1 MWEEVSE
8 VGNLLKSEW
17 LKWRFN
23 HWNWLIVGAGL
34 VLVPAMTIF
43 LNASAS
49 IVSLDFVFEQILQSF
64 YLGQAASV
72 ALAVLFMG
80 QELSKS
86 SLRTSLLTCPKRWQF
101 FLAKHLVLLIVQVVF
116 MLLMITL
123 AVFFAQ
129 SYYAVD
135 LLGNLGQIFPHLLAI
150 LLASLTFSL
159 LSACLVFLVQSMI
172 LVLGMS
178 LALLLGLGQMLLQF
192 SPIFRNLPVLLSMN
206 SFYLQPLPIYYPI
219 WQGLA
224 LQFLWCLIVFILAG
238 SFLSRKSIR

>member
-1 MWEEVSE
+1 M
-8 VGNLLKSEW
+8 GNLLKSEW

-23 HWNWLIVGAGL
+23 RWNWLIVGAGL

-49 IVSLDFVFEQILQSF
+49 TVSLDFVFEQILQSF

-101 FLAKHLVLLIVQVVF
+101 FLAKLLIFLLVQVMF
-116 MLLMITL
+116 MSTMLLASIFL
-123 AVFFAQ
+123 AHT
-129 SYYAVD
+129 YYPVD
-135 LLGNLGQIFPHLLAI
+135 LLGNLGQLVPHLLAI
-150 LLASLTFSL
+150 VLASLTFSL

-172 LVLGMS
+172 LVLGLS
-178 LALLLGLGQMLLQF
+178 LAVLLGLGQMLLQF

-206 SFYLQPLPIYYPI
+206 SFYLQPLSLYYPI

>member
-1 MWEEVSE
+1 M
-8 VGNLLKSEW
+8 GDLLKGEW

-23 HWNWLIVGAGL
+23 RWNWLVIAAGL

-43 LNASAS
+43 LNTSAS

-64 YLGQAASV
+64 YLGQATSV

-86 SLRTSLLTCPKRWQF
+86 GLRTSLLTCPKRWQF
-101 FLAKHLVLLIVQVVF
+101 FLAKLLVLLAVEIVF
-116 MLLMITL
+116 MAIILLASILL
-123 AVFFAQ
+123 AQV
-129 SYYAVD
+129 YYPVD

-150 LLASLTFSL
+150 VLASLTFSL

-172 LVLGMS
+172 LVLGLS
-178 LALLLGLGQMLLQF
+178 LAVLLGLGQMLLQF
-192 SPIFRNLPVLLSMN
+192 SPIFRHLPVLLSMN
-206 SFYLQPLPIYYPI
+206 SFYLQPLSIYYPI